1 MKKFYYLTLF
11 FALFFSAC
19 STTHVVQDSFSSKIS
34 KAIFLEPVS
43 NNDKIIYISSR
54 NSSDC
59 NVDISN
65 WLKDNLSQKGYSFTT
80 DATKANF
87 VLTANITK
95 CSRLTDQE
103 IKVADLEALSGNLGG
118 LGALMTLNQANSST
132 SYIDRI
138 TGIYYTIR
146 TVIDIN
152 IRQKNAG
159 RVTVNNSENMTKTQ
173 NYQSDYINN
182 NTTLTLSVRG
192 KNITF
197 EDVKDK
203 LEKNISLKISEF
215 FF

>member
-19 STTHVVQDSFSSKIS
+19 STPAVQNSFSSKIS

-43 NNDKIIYISSR
+43 NNDKIMYISSL

-59 NVDISN
+59 NIDISN
-65 WLKDNLSQKGYSFTT
+65 WLKDDLSQKGYSFTT

-95 CSRLTDQE
+95 CSRLTDYE
-103 IKVADLEALSGNLGG
+103 IQAEGYKELPGN
-118 LGALMTLNQANSST
+118 LGALMTLNQANSSP

-146 TVIDIN
+146 TVVDIN
-152 IRQKNAG
+152 IRQKNASK
-159 RVTVNNSENMTKTQ
+159 VTINNSENMVKTQ

-203 LEKNISLKISEF
+203 LEKNISVKISEF